1 MLSLKMPIKRKMYR
15 FNLNDDK
22 QSVIDRLTVELKE
35 DLNSL
40 GITATRWENQIDN
53 CDHIIIVSAVY

>member
-1 MLSLKMPIKRKMYR
+1 MPVKRKMQR
-15 FNLNDDK
+15 FNLNDNK
-22 QSVIDRLTVELKE
+22 QSIIDRLTVEIKE

-40 GITATRWENQIDN
+40 GIVPVRWENQIDN